1 MINLN
6 VGSLDK
12 VTTDCIQSFFDGI
25 DTFSLISV
33 RSGIILLCHGNKDG
47 QISDIVIRMVRMAK
61 RRDDNIAV
69 ICCYPAKV
77 KSRYPD
83 ISDNVL
89 GNWYDIT
96 NISILQSGHIRI
108 YPNSEIIH

>member
-12 VTTDCIQSFFDGI
+12 VTADCIQSFFDGI
-25 DTFSLISV
+25 DTFSVIRV
-33 RSGIILLCHGNKDG
+33 KTGIILLCHGSKDG
-47 QISDIVIRMVRMAK
+47 QISDIVLSIVKNIRQRN
-61 RRDDNIAV
+61 NIAV
-69 ICCYPAKV
+69 ICCYPGVV

-108 YPNSEIIH
+108 YPNSEVIH